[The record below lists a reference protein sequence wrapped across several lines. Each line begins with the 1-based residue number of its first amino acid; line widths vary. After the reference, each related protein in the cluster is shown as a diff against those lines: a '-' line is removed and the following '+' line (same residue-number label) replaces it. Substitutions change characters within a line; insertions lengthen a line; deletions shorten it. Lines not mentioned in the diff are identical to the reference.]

1 MTSKEDDSVLKL
13 ADFGLAI
20 ISESDTLTDRMGTPG
35 YVAPEILLSRPY
47 GTFEKI
53 IIYYYCSSIVK
64 QEKLLT
70 CGHSESFCL
79 SS

>member
-53 IIYYYCSSIVK
+53 ITYSIISSSIVNRK
-64 QEKLLT
+64 S
-70 CGHSESFCL
+70 C
-79 SS
+79 